1 MDMTDGLKIVVV
13 PVKDL
18 DAGKAFYGALLGV
31 EPMQDAPF
39 YVGYE
44 TAGVHLGLN
53 PHGHE
58 QGMTG
63 PTYYWTVP
71 DLAAT
76 RDSLVAAGGT
86 VLQDATEVG
95 GGRTIATVAD
105 ADGNVIGLAQDS

>member
-1 MDMTDGLKIVVV
+1 MTDGLKIVLV

-18 DAGKAFYGALLGV
+18 DAGKAFYSALLGV
-31 EPMQDAPF
+31 EPMQDAPY

-44 TAGVHLGLN
+44 TAGIHLGLN

-58 QGMTG
+58 QGLTG
-63 PTYYWTVP
+63 PTGYWAVA

-76 RDSLVAAGGT
+76 RDSLVAAGGS

-95 GGRTIATVAD
+95 PGRTIATVAD
-105 ADGNVIGLAQDS
+105 ADGNVIGLSHDG

>member
-1 MDMTDGLKIVVV
+1 MKMTDGLKIVVV

-44 TAGVHLGLN
+44 TAGIHLGLN
-53 PHGHE
+53 PHGFD

-63 PTYYWTVP
+63 PTYYWKVA
-71 DLAAT
+71 DLAEVSGA
-76 RDSLVAAGGT
+76 LVAAGGS
-86 VLQDATEVG
+86 VLQQPTEVG
-95 GGRTIATVAD
+95 GGRTISTVAD

>member
-1 MDMTDGLKIVVV
+1 MTDGLKIVVV

-44 TAGVHLGLN
+44 TSGVHLGLN